1 MTALAVLAAV
11 GLVVAVGCAASVW
24 MTPAGVEEYAAVRVR
39 LYHGAG
45 QCRVEIVTATETIQ
59 TLPGRCARIPHR
71 VTP

>member
-1 MTALAVLAAV
+1 MNPLLVLTAV
-11 GLVVAVGCAASVW
+11 GLVAAAGCAASVW

-45 QCRVEIVTATETIQ
+45 QCRVEVVTATETIQ
-59 TLPGRCARIPHR
+59 TIPGRCARVPHR